1 MSEQPE
7 QLKIKALQELEG
19 VTSADKLE
27 QWRVRYLGRK
37 GELTLILR
45 SLAELP
51 PDERKTLGARANQTK
66 VSLEEALK
74 QKEQVI
80 KEAQLVAAKKGGIDI
95 TLPGRPLPAGRLHPI
110 TQTLHEICDIFS
122 AMGFQVVEGPEAE
135 WDYYNFEALNIPP
148 EHPAR
153 DTQST
158 FWIAHGT
165 GNREKS
171 ASVNTGTIG
180 AVSPSVRY
188 EMEGGEKP
196 MLLRTQ
202 TTSVTARTIA
212 EVGEGKRQ
220 LPIMVVEPGKVYR
233 YEATDATHGW
243 MLYQIDGLVVD
254 KHITMADL
262 KGALYEFVHR
272 YFGADRKVRFRADY
286 FPFVEPGVEVAIEC
300 AICRGDGCRL
310 CGDSGWIEIAGAGM
324 THPDVLRRGGIDPDV
339 YTSFAFG
346 MGADRTVML
355 RYGVDDIR
363 LFYGSDLRFLR
374 QF

>member
-1 MSEQPE
+1 MAQEPE
-7 QLKIKALQELEG
+7 QLKTKALQELA
-19 VTSADKLE
+19 VITSPDGLE

-51 PDERKTLGARANQTK
+51 VEERKSFGARANQAK
-66 VSLEEALK
+66 ASLEEAL
-74 QKEQVI
+74 QQREQAI
-80 KEAQLVAAKKGGIDI
+80 SAAQASAVRKDAVDI
-95 TLPGRPLPAGRLHPI
+95 TLPGRPIPIGRLHPI
-110 TQTLHEICDIFS
+110 TQTIHEICDIFS
-122 AMGFQVVEGPEAE
+122 AMGFQIVEGPEAE
-135 WDYYNFEALNIPP
+135 WDYYNFEALNIPA

-158 FWIAHGT
+158 FWVAPWT
-165 GNREKS
+165 GDREK
-171 ASVNTGTIG
+171 AAPAG
-180 AVSPSVRY
+180 AGKAEAISPPVRY
-188 EMEGGEKP
+188 QMEGGEKP

-220 LPIMVVEPGKVYR
+220 LPIMVVQPGKVYR

-243 MLYQIDGLVVD
+243 MLYQIDGLVVN
-254 KHITMADL
+254 KNITMADL
-262 KGALYEFVHR
+262 KGTLYEFAHR
-272 YFGADRKVRFRADY
+272 YFGSDRKVRFRTDF

-310 CGDSGWIEIAGAGM
+310 CGSSGWIEVMGAGM

-346 MGADRTVML
+346 MGVDRAVML